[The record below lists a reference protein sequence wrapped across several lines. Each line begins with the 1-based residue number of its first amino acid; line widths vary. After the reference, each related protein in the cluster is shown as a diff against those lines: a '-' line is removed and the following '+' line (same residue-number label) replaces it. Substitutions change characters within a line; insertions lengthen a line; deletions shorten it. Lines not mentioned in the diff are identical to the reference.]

1 MKDVFH
7 NGTQKI
13 LNLNFYIFIAVIVLN
28 FLIFTKV
35 INFNFN
41 YLLKNELIV
50 FLVNNSSFPRIT
62 SDSLQF
68 TLLISLFLFIIN
80 VFLSIFLAL
89 YYLSNKENSFFNKI
103 KNDNEILYILGFTA
117 IYPIKFHKLIDQKS
131 ILFKVASLPF
141 YILTLFAALEWFIW
155 FGVPFVPFW
164 LFKLISNYQF
174 FLFLWNIF
182 LVIAIDFVCPSM
194 IGLSIVLIYSIFRPT
209 SDGACVEQK

>member
-7 NGTQKI
+7 NVTQKI
-13 LNLNFYIFIAVIVLN
+13 LSLNFYIFIAAIVLN

-41 YLLKNELIV
+41 FNYLLKNKLIV

-89 YYLSNKENSFFNKI
+89 YYLSKKEDSFFNKI
-103 KNDNEILYILGFTA
+103 KNNNEILYILGFTV
-117 IYPIKFHKLIDQKS
+117 IDPIRFHKL
-131 ILFKVASLPF
+131 
-141 YILTLFAALEWFIW
+141 
-155 FGVPFVPFW
+155 
-164 LFKLISNYQF
+164 
-174 FLFLWNIF
+174 
-182 LVIAIDFVCPSM
+182 
-194 IGLSIVLIYSIFRPT
+194 RPLQNPQNPLN
-209 SDGACVEQK
+209 SHQDI

>member
-13 LNLNFYIFIAVIVLN
+13 LNLNFYIFIAAIVLN

-117 IYPIKFHKLIDQKS
+117 IYPIRFHKLIDQKS
-131 ILFKVASLPF
+131 ILFKVASLLF

-164 LFKLISNYQF
+164 LFKLI
-174 FLFLWNIF
+174 
-182 LVIAIDFVCPSM
+182 
-194 IGLSIVLIYSIFRPT
+194 
-209 SDGACVEQK
+209 

>member
-7 NGTQKI
+7 NVTQKI

-68 TLLISLFLFIIN
+68 TLLISLLLFIIN
-80 VFLSIFLAL
+80 VFLSIFLAF

-103 KNDNEILYILGFTA
+103 KNNNEILYVLGFRT
-117 IYPIKFHKLIDQKS
+117 IYPIEYHKLIDHKS
-131 ILFKVASLPF
+131 I
-141 YILTLFAALEWFIW
+141 
-155 FGVPFVPFW
+155 
-164 LFKLISNYQF
+164 
-174 FLFLWNIF
+174 FL
-182 LVIAIDFVCPSM
+182 
-194 IGLSIVLIYSIFRPT
+194 
-209 SDGACVEQK
+209 K

>member
-1 MKDVFH
+1 M
-7 NGTQKI
+7 
-13 LNLNFYIFIAVIVLN
+13 
-28 FLIFTKV
+28 
-35 INFNFN
+35 
-41 YLLKNELIV
+41 IV

-117 IYPIKFHKLIDQKS
+117 IYPIRFHKLIDQKS
-131 ILFKVASLPF
+131 ILFKVASLLF

-194 IGLSIVLIYSIFRPT
+194 IGLSIVLVYSIFRPT

>member
-13 LNLNFYIFIAVIVLN
+13 LNLNFYIFIAAIVLN

-41 YLLKNELIV
+41 FNYLLKNKLIV
-50 FLVNNSSFPRIT
+50 FLVNNSSFLRIT

-89 YYLSNKENSFFNKI
+89 YYLSKKEDSFFNKI
-103 KNDNEILYILGFTA
+103 KNNNEILYILGFTV
-117 IYPIKFHKLIDQKS
+117 IDPIRFHKL
-131 ILFKVASLPF
+131 
-141 YILTLFAALEWFIW
+141 
-155 FGVPFVPFW
+155 
-164 LFKLISNYQF
+164 
-174 FLFLWNIF
+174 
-182 LVIAIDFVCPSM
+182 
-194 IGLSIVLIYSIFRPT
+194 RPLQNPQNPLN
-209 SDGACVEQK
+209 SHQDI

>member
-7 NGTQKI
+7 NVTQKI
-13 LNLNFYIFIAVIVLN
+13 LSLNFYIFIAAIVLN

-41 YLLKNELIV
+41 YLLKNKLIV

-89 YYLSNKENSFFNKI
+89 YYLSKKEDSFFNKI
-103 KNDNEILYILGFTA
+103 KNNNEILYILGFTV
-117 IYPIKFHKLIDQKS
+117 IDPIRFHKL
-131 ILFKVASLPF
+131 
-141 YILTLFAALEWFIW
+141 
-155 FGVPFVPFW
+155 
-164 LFKLISNYQF
+164 
-174 FLFLWNIF
+174 
-182 LVIAIDFVCPSM
+182 
-194 IGLSIVLIYSIFRPT
+194 RPLQNPQNPLN
-209 SDGACVEQK
+209 SHKDI

>member
-13 LNLNFYIFIAVIVLN
+13 LNLNFYIFIAAIVLN

-35 INFNFN
+35 INLNFN

-50 FLVNNSSFPRIT
+50 TLVNNSSFPRIT

-103 KNDNEILYILGFTA
+103 KNNNEILYVLGFRT
-117 IYPIKFHKLIDQKS
+117 IYPIEYHKLIDHKS
-131 ILFKVASLPF
+131 IFFKVVSLLF
-141 YILTLFAALEWFIW
+141 YILILFNALEWFIW
-155 FGVPFVPFW
+155 FGVPLVPFW

>member
-1 MKDVFH
+1 M
-7 NGTQKI
+7 
-13 LNLNFYIFIAVIVLN
+13 L
-28 FLIFTKV
+28 
-35 INFNFN
+35 
-41 YLLKNELIV
+41 
-50 FLVNNSSFPRIT
+50 
-62 SDSLQF
+62 
-68 TLLISLFLFIIN
+68 LFIIN

-89 YYLSNKENSFFNKI
+89 YYLSKKEDSFFNKI
-103 KNDNEILYILGFTA
+103 KNNNEILYILGFTV
-117 IYPIKFHKLIDQKS
+117 IDPIRFHKLSDQKS
-131 ILFKVASLPF
+131 ILFKVASLF
-141 YILTLFAALEWFIW
+141 FVILTLFAALEWFIW